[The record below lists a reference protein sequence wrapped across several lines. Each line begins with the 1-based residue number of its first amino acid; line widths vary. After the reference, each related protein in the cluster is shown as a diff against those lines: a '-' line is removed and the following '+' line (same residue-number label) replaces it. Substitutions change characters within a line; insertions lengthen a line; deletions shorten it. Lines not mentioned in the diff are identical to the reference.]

1 MVGFWTLW
9 KGGVMSTGII
19 LFLVLINIMI
29 VIAIIL
35 VGGMIGDTYLM
46 NSINKNHLLLME
58 M

>member
-1 MVGFWTLW
+1 
-9 KGGVMSTGII
+9 MSTGII